1 MLAGAHRIFVARIT
15 SARRVRPLDSDC
27 PDCGILAGV
36 LVTRVG
42 GDREKDASIVAAADS
57 YPLRRTATFALCLLT
72 STEEGAEILDEL
84 GWESVFDLYSR
95 PVGLCVPTYLADY
108 IAVSLLA
115 TLENVPCTDG
125 PRSLQTPLWDSP
137 YVEAPLSLEFTP
149 ARSSLQREILI
160 SLANLSNHIL
170 ASKSS
175 RALSKLKM
183 RHPAEFASPVM
194 MRRAMQMLS
203 EHQFRL
209 TSRRFVLEL
218 FDAPLSPS
226 LARKIARA
234 SRELVAG
241 RANAGPPEDDDSYF
255 AHDTPTRLRR
265 RSSQM
270 PSGVPESV
278 LGAVEGDMTED
289 DTSSIDSTSKQV
301 PTQVLTPLISIRGFL
316 LA

>member
-1 MLAGAHRIFVARIT
+1 MANVSRADGA
-15 SARRVRPLDSDC
+15 
-27 PDCGILAGV
+27 
-36 LVTRVG
+36 
-42 GDREKDASIVAAADS
+42 
-57 YPLRRTATFALCLLT
+57 
-72 STEEGAEILDEL
+72 
-84 GWESVFDLYSR
+84 
-95 PVGLCVPTYLADY
+95 
-108 IAVSLLA
+108 
-115 TLENVPCTDG
+115 
-125 PRSLQTPLWDSP
+125 RSKQTPLWDSP

-149 ARSSLQREILI
+149 ARSGLQREILT

-175 RALSKLKM
+175 RALNKLKM
-183 RHPAEFASPVM
+183 RHPAEFASLNM

-209 TSRRFVLEL
+209 TSRRFVLDL

-234 SRELVAG
+234 SRELVGG
-241 RANAGPPEDDDSYF
+241 RASEGPPDDEDSYF
-255 AHDTPTRLRR
+255 ADETPTRLRQ
-265 RSSQM
+265 RSSQI

-289 DTSSIDSTSKQV
+289 DTSSIDSTSNQV